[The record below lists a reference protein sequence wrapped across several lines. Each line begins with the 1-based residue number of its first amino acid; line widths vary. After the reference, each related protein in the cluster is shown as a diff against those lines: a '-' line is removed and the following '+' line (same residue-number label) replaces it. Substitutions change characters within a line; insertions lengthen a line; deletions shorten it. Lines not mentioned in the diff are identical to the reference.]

1 MKFQILN
8 LYLFEKSRAFHYMVI
23 SHLKFLL
30 ASYFMLYVY
39 ISINIDIINYRQEN
53 LNTILLN
60 VVSQFLNTSFVSNF
74 FNGMWC
80 YRCFIVM
87 LLLFNV
93 SFVKFQWIVKLQMAS
108 MMFIYI
114 YIYTYI
120 YIYIYMY
127 VCMYACMCFLTWLF
141 TCS

>member
-1 MKFQILN
+1 
-8 LYLFEKSRAFHYMVI
+8 MVI

-74 FNGMWC
+74 FNGM
-80 YRCFIVM
+80 
-87 LLLFNV
+87 
-93 SFVKFQWIVKLQMAS
+93 
-108 MMFIYI
+108 
-114 YIYTYI
+114 
-120 YIYIYMY
+120 
-127 VCMYACMCFLTWLF
+127 
-141 TCS
+141 